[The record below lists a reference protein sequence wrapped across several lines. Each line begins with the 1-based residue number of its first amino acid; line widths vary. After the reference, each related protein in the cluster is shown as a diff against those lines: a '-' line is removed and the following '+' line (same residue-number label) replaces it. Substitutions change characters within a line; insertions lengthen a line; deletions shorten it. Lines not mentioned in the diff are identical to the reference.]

1 MWFLVINIVILFGIY
16 IKRHTVIDSLLYTL
30 VVFSSFYTVS
40 LLEVQQ
46 ITFHLKIPEY
56 VAILLLLVFL
66 ISNKRAAKK
75 PLVYLMMLIFVLSIS
90 LVVRLFDFEPV
101 KVWEVEDSKRAGK
114 WSKTVVKTA
123 VSLTNFTQLLYVV
136 LGALVFVVVSSIK
149 ANKVLLVKA
158 LFTGLI
164 VVNTIAVLQLVLYYS
179 NNYDIYMHY
188 FYSIDEFGKYSVT
201 AFQAIF
207 NNVKRINS
215 VQNETSIYGY
225 YLTTT
230 YLTLFLLKVKFS
242 KTQKIVLYISG
253 FLLLISTSF
262 TGYLGVV
269 YLFILTRVYNKKGLK
284 MMIWIFILSIVV
296 FVLAFLFND
305 LVQDIITVK
314 AGSFRERLRHGIT
327 LPLEALSKMPI
338 FGLGIGT
345 DRPSIMLVNI
355 LISIGYLGFFILV
368 LFVLYL
374 IQNRRELK
382 YFLIFIILIGM
393 TQSNFHYLFV
403 WCYMGILYRK
413 YEILT

>member
-1 MWFLVINIVILFGIY
+1 MVILYGILV
-16 IKRHTVIDSLLYTL
+16 KRRTIIDSLVYALL
-30 VVFSSFYTVS
+30 VFSSFYTVS
-40 LLEVQQ
+40 LLEIPQ
-46 ITFHLKIPEY
+46 ITFHLKIPEFL
-56 VAILLLLVFL
+56 AILLLLMFL
-66 ISNKRAAKK
+66 IGNRKIAKK
-75 PLVYLMMLIFVLSIS
+75 PLVYIGVLIFVLSAS
-90 LVVRLFDFEPV
+90 LLVRSFDFEPV

-114 WSKTVVKTA
+114 WSKTVIKTG
-123 VSLTNFTQLLYVV
+123 VSLTNFTQFLYVV
-136 LGALVFVVVSSIK
+136 LGALIFVVISSVK
-149 ANKVLLVKA
+149 AKKELIVKA
-158 LFTGLI
+158 LFTGLV
-164 VVNTIAVLQLVLYYS
+164 VVNAIAVLQLILYYS
-179 NNYDIYMHY
+179 DNYHIYMHY

-207 NNVKRINS
+207 NNIKRINS

-230 YLTLFLLKVKFS
+230 YLTLLLLKVKFS
-242 KTQKIVLYISG
+242 KNQKIILFISA

-269 YLFILTRVYNKKGLK
+269 YLFVLSRVYNKKGLK
-284 MMIWIFILSIVV
+284 MMIWIFVLSLAVLG
-296 FVLAFLFND
+296 LAFLFND

-355 LISIGYLGFFILV
+355 LLSIGYFGFAILA

-374 IQNRRELK
+374 VQNRRELK
-382 YFLIFIILIGM
+382 YFLLFIILIGM

-403 WCYMGILYRK
+403 WCYMGVLYRK
-413 YEILT
+413 YELAT

>member
-1 MWFLVINIVILFGIY
+1 MVILYGILV
-16 IKRHTVIDSLLYTL
+16 KRRTIIDSLVCALL
-30 VVFSSFYTVS
+30 VFSSFYTVS
-40 LLEVQQ
+40 LLEIPQ

-56 VAILLLLVFL
+56 LAILLLLMFL
-66 ISNKRAAKK
+66 IGNRKIAKK
-75 PLVYLMMLIFVLSIS
+75 PLVYIGVLIFVLSAS
-90 LVVRLFDFEPV
+90 LLVRSFDFEPV

-114 WSKTVVKTA
+114 WSKTVIKTG
-123 VSLTNFTQLLYVV
+123 VSLTNFTQFLYVV
-136 LGALVFVVVSSIK
+136 LGALVFVVISSV
-149 ANKVLLVKA
+149 KVKKELIVKA
-158 LFTGLI
+158 LFTGLV
-164 VVNTIAVLQLVLYYS
+164 VVNAIAVLQLILYYS
-179 NNYDIYMHY
+179 DNYHIYMHY

-207 NNVKRINS
+207 NNIKRINS

-230 YLTLFLLKVKFS
+230 YLTLLLLKIKFS
-242 KTQKIVLYISG
+242 KKQKIILFISA

-269 YLFILTRVYNKKGLK
+269 YLFVLSRVYNKKGLK
-284 MMIWIFILSIVV
+284 MMIWIFVLSMAVLG
-296 FVLAFLFND
+296 LAFLFND

-355 LISIGYLGFFILV
+355 LLSIGYFGFAILALFIL
-368 LFVLYL
+368 YL
-374 IQNRRELK
+374 VQNRRELK
-382 YFLIFIILIGM
+382 YFLLFIILIGM

-403 WCYMGILYRK
+403 WCYMGVLYRK
-413 YEILT
+413 YELAT